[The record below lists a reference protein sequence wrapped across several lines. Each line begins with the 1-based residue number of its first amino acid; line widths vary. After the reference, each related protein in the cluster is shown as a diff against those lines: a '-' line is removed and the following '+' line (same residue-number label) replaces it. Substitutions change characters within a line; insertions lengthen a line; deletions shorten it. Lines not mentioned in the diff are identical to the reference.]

1 MRILIVDD
9 EADIRR
15 ILRILLEKAKY
26 EVIEAQDGVS
36 AIECIR
42 NDRSIDLCIMD
53 VMMPNMNGM
62 AKTALSSF
70 VIALMA
76 GLSVIIGIG
85 TDGGT
90 IIIGSIMSLVPGLS
104 FGTAMRDLL
113 CGDLASGSLRT
124 LQAVLQALMIAFG
137 YLLAFVIVGGGVI

>member
-1 MRILIVDD
+1 MSIPNKKIFPS
-9 EADIRR
+9 
-15 ILRILLEKAKY
+15 KY
-26 EVIEAQDGVS
+26 I
-36 AIECIR
+36 
-42 NDRSIDLCIMD
+42 
-53 VMMPNMNGM
+53 NGM